1 MRVLERNKKEM
12 WFANRVSE
20 SYVTDTNGL
29 KTGEKEQTYGTP
41 QKIRVSMSM
50 SSGANNLGSQGM
62 VALDPYGLTTAYTH
76 NAVTEDMNCPLDE
89 EALVW
94 YERTPTITERRS
106 VTHTIT
112 ETVDGEE
119 VQRTV
124 TEEEEVEVPVPHN
137 FVVVRKAQSLN
148 HLIYYLR
155 EVDVS

>member
-1 MRVLERNKKEM
+1 MRVLERNKKDL

-29 KTGEKEQTYGTP
+29 KTGEKQQTYGTP

-89 EALVW
+89 EAIVW
-94 YERTPTITERRS
+94 YEREPTTTEMR
-106 VTHTIT
+106 VTTHTIT

-119 VQRTV
+119 VTRTV
-124 TEEEEVEVPVPHN
+124 TEEQEVEVPVPYN
-137 FVVVRKAQSLN
+137 FVVVRKAKSLN

>member
-1 MRVLERNKKEM
+1 MRVLERNKKDL

-29 KTGEKEQTYGTP
+29 KTGEKQQAYDTP

-94 YERTPTITERRS
+94 YEREPTRIEERTRT
-106 VTHTIT
+106 VEETIDGEVTTHTIT
-112 ETVDGEE
+112 E
-119 VQRTV
+119 Q
-124 TEEEEVEVPVPHN
+124 VEVPVPHN

>member
-1 MRVLERNKKEM
+1 MRVLSRNKRDL
-12 WFANRVSE
+12 WFANRLSE
-20 SYVTDTNGL
+20 TYVTDSNGL
-29 KTGEKEQTYGTP
+29 KTGEKNQTYGTP

-94 YERTPTITERRS
+94 YERTPTRMETRTRTVEETIDGEVTTHIITE
-106 VTHTIT
+106 
-112 ETVDGEE
+112 
-119 VQRTV
+119 Q
-124 TEEEEVEVPVPHN
+124 VEVPVPHN